1 MPLHVRLYTRP
12 GCTLCEDALN
22 VVENLRDDFNF
33 LLEEVNID
41 EDPALKERL
50 GHQIPVITV
59 DGGNKITGDVTEER
73 VRRAFNRARKA
84 RDEAPNQQ

>member
-1 MPLHVRLYTRP
+1 MPLNVRLYSRP
-12 GCTLCEDALN
+12 GCNLCEDALS
-22 VVENLRDDFNF
+22 VVENLRGDFNF

-73 VRRAFNRARKA
+73 VRRAFNRALKA
-84 RDEAPNQQ
+84 REESSSQS